1 MKSYLQLRTQRRS
14 FLALAAAFTSAL
26 AACQS
31 RPSSP
36 SDQASSETG
45 SAAIPANLVVL
56 NGAGASFP
64 ALLYYRWF
72 SDYRAINP
80 SVQINYQSV
89 GSAAGIQQIMD
100 GTVDFG
106 ASDIAMTDAE
116 MAEVD
121 AGVLL
126 IPMTAGSVVVAY
138 NLPGVKSG
146 LRLDRATLVD
156 IFLGEIS
163 RWNDARIAATNPD
176 VTLPDLE
183 IVVVYRADGSGT
195 TATFTRH
202 LSAIS
207 PRWQEQVGAGVAVNW
222 PVGAGG
228 KGNEGV
234 SAQVQLVEGV
244 IAYVEYA
251 YANELGL
258 QVAAL
263 ENQAGNFILPTP
275 EAAALA
281 LSEIELPENLRAF
294 QPDPVG
300 AEAYPIVTY
309 TWILAY
315 ANYPDSQTAMALQQA
330 LSWALREGQSS
341 STELGYL
348 PLPQSVVEQAL
359 RAVDKIASS

>member
-1 MKSYLQLRTQRRS
+1 MKSPLFLRTHRRS
-14 FLALAAAFTSAL
+14 FLTLAAALTSAL
-26 AACQS
+26 VACQS
-31 RPSSP
+31 KTSN
-36 SDQASSETG
+36 SSEQKTSG
-45 SAAIPANLVVL
+45 TESAPAPTDPVVL
-56 NGAGASFP
+56 NGAGATFP

-72 SDYRAINP
+72 ADYQTLNP
-80 SVQINYQSV
+80 HVQINYQSV
-89 GSAAGIQQIMD
+89 GSAAGIQQILD

-106 ASDIAMTDAE
+106 ASDIAMSDPE
-116 MAEVD
+116 MDEVE
-121 AGVLL
+121 AGVIL

-146 LRLDRATLVD
+146 LRLDRSTLVD

-195 TATFTRH
+195 TATFTQH

-207 PRWQEQVGAGVAVNW
+207 SRWQEQVGAGVAVNW
-222 PVGAGG
+222 PVGAGA

-275 EAAALA
+275 EAAAIALA
-281 LSEIELPENLRAF
+281 EIELPENLRGF
-294 QPDPVG
+294 QPDPVS

-315 ANYPDSQTAMALQQA
+315 GTYPESQKAIALKQA
-330 LSWALREGQSS
+330 LSWALTEGQSS
-341 STELGYL
+341 SAELGYL
-348 PLPQSVVEQAL
+348 PLPQSVVDRAL
-359 RAVDKIASS
+359 AAIEKISSP

>member
-1 MKSYLQLRTQRRS
+1 MKSPLLLRTQRRS
-14 FLALAAAFTSAL
+14 FLALTAALTSAL
-26 AACQS
+26 LSCQS
-31 RPSSP
+31 RTSNPSETS
-36 SDQASSETG
+36 SEIGSASSSTD
-45 SAAIPANLVVL
+45 PVVL

-72 SDYRAINP
+72 SDYQTINP

-106 ASDIAMTDAE
+106 ASDVAMTDAE
-116 MAEVD
+116 MAEVA
-121 AGVLL
+121 AGVIL

-146 LRLDRATLVD
+146 LHLDRSTLAG
-156 IFLGEIS
+156 IFFGEIS
-163 RWNDARIAATNPD
+163 RWNEASIAATNPD

-207 PRWQEQVGAGVAVNW
+207 ARWQEQVGAGVAVNW
-222 PVGAGG
+222 PVGVGA

-263 ENQAGNFILPTP
+263 ENQAGNFIPPTP
-275 EAAALA
+275 EAAATT

-315 ANYPDSQTAMALQQA
+315 ANYPDLQTAMALKQA
-330 LSWALREGQSS
+330 LSWALSEGQASS
-341 STELGYL
+341 AELGYL
-348 PLPQSVVEQAL
+348 PLPPSVVDRAL
-359 RAVDKIASS
+359 GAVEKISAS